1 MFAALAESSLA
12 EDRTGW
18 SIRKIVRTVTGLV
31 ANGYLP
37 RAKTPP
43 R

>member
-1 MFAALAESSLA
+1 MFAAPAESSLV

-18 SIRKIVRTVTGLV
+18 SIRKIARTVTGL
-31 ANGYLP
+31 AADGYLP
-37 RAKTPP
+37 WASTPP